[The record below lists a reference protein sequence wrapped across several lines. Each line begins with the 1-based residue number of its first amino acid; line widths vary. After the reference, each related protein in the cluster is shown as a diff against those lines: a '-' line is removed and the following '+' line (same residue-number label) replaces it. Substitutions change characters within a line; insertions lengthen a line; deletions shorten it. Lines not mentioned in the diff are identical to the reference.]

1 MDKKTIIM
9 VGAGKGLGNHVA
21 ERFGR
26 EGFRV
31 VLMARNMASLTEY
44 QKEMKSKG
52 IETYVIY
59 ADAAKPETLTE
70 AFAWAKEQFGSPDVM
85 YYNVGIT
92 AADEPGKMSSE
103 LLMSHYQVDVA
114 SAYHCAKLVCDDA
127 FAAKKGA
134 MFFTGGGLADYPIPG
149 FLPLSMDKAALRAM
163 AQALHAE
170 LKPKSI
176 FLGTITVFGSIGIDT
191 FMSPARIADRV
202 WQLYLERD
210 VCEVKYEYPEMKGI
224 NLCAA
229 DYWTKVYSLAEKYK

>member
-1 MDKKTIIM
+1 MEKKTIVV

-31 VLMARNMASLTEY
+31 VLMARNMESLTTY
-44 QKEMKSKG
+44 QKELEAEG
-52 IETYVIY
+52 IETYVIG
-59 ADAAKPETLTE
+59 ADAANPETLTE
-70 AFAWAKEQFGSPDVM
+70 AHRWVKGKFGAPDVL

-92 AADEPGKMSSE
+92 AADEPDKMDGE
-103 LLMSHYQVDVA
+103 TLMSHYKVDVA
-114 SAYHCAKLVCDDA
+114 SAYHCAKLICDDE
-127 FAAKKGA
+127 FAAKNGT
-134 MFFTGGGLADYPIPG
+134 MFFTGGGLADYPISG

-170 LKPKSI
+170 LKPRGI
-176 FLGTITVFGSIGIDT
+176 FVGTITVFGSIGIDS

-202 WQLYLERD
+202 WQLYQERD
-210 VCEVKYEYPEMKGI
+210 VCEVKYEYPEVQGS
-224 NLCAA
+224 NLNAA